1 MKSYTFLFVGK
12 NDHMVTKYDFTD
24 FTYMKYVQN
33 ATSLPSKEEYDYIV
47 IGGGTAGCP
56 LAATLSQTY
65 KVLLLERGSAP
76 LSHPNVLHL
85 KTFLSTLEQEDD
97 GKTTP
102 AQRFTS
108 EDGVANV
115 RGRILGGSSMLNMGF
130 YSRAD
135 EQFYKDSGIEWDFDF
150 VKKAYEWVEETI
162 VSVSELRIWQS
173 AMKEALLEGGVGP
186 DIGFS
191 LDHSV
196 GTKVSGSTFDE
207 VGRRHGAVELLNRGE
222 AKNLRVVVDATVE
235 RILFSSKASKL
246 SAIGVMYSD
255 SNNKFHKA
263 FVSNKGEVILTAG
276 AIGSPQLLLLSG
288 VGPKPYLSSLQI
300 RTVHHQPYIGKSMA
314 DNPRNNINFI
324 TPFPL
329 QPSYLQVVGI
339 TNDSFY
345 IESPSFTPQFSF
357 TSEPFTIFPNHS
369 SPLNLSVA
377 NIAAKI
383 GRPLSNGS
391 LWLASPTDV
400 KSNPIV
406 RFNYFEHPADLAR
419 CVSGMR
425 KVGDVLKTK
434 TMDRFGFKNLQGE
447 KGFIFLGPSLPKNYE
462 LDDSSME
469 EFCRSS
475 VTTFWHYH
483 GGCSVGKVVDGDFR
497 VMGINKLRVVDGSI
511 FTVSPG
517 TNPQATLM
525 MMGR

>member
-1 MKSYTFLFVGK
+1 MS
-12 NDHMVTKYDFTD
+12 MVDKTNIHCIKILLY

-33 ATSLPSKEEYDYIV
+33 ATSLPSKEDYDYIV

-65 KVLLLERGSAP
+65 KVLLLERGSTP
-76 LSHPNVLHL
+76 LSHPNVLHFEAL
-85 KTFLSTLEQEDD
+85 PEQEDD
-97 GKTTP
+97 EKTTP

-115 RGRILGGSSMLNMGF
+115 RGRILGGSSMLNLGF

-135 EQFYKDSGIEWDFDF
+135 EEFYKDSGIEWDFDF
-150 VKKAYEWVEETI
+150 VKKSYEWVEDTI
-162 VSVSELRIWQS
+162 VSVSELRLWQS
-173 AMKEALLEGGVGP
+173 TLKEALLEGGVGP

-191 LDHSV
+191 LDHIV
-196 GTKVSGSTFDE
+196 GTKASGSIFDE

-222 AKNLRVVVDATVE
+222 AKNLRVVVEATVE
-235 RILFSSKASKL
+235 RILFSPTASNL

-255 SNNKFHKA
+255 SNGKFHEA
-263 FVSNKGEVILTAG
+263 FVSDKGEVILSAG

-300 RTVHHQPYIGKSMA
+300 PTIYHQPYIGKFMV
-314 DNPRNNINFI
+314 DNPRNDINFI

-345 IESPSFTPQFSF
+345 IEGSSFPLQ
-357 TSEPFTIFPNHS
+357 FPNYS
-369 SPLNLSVA
+369 SPLNSSVA
-377 NIAAKI
+377 NIVAKI

-400 KSNPIV
+400 KSNPNV
-406 RFNYFEHPADLAR
+406 RFNYFEDPADLAR
-419 CVSGMR
+419 CVRGMR

-434 TMDRFGFKNLQGE
+434 IMDQFRSKNLQGE

-475 VTTFWHYH
+475 VTTIWHYH
-483 GGCSVGKVVDGDFR
+483 GGCRVGKVVDGDFR

-511 FTVSPG
+511 FTASPG
-517 TNPQATLM
+517 TNPQATVM
-525 MMGR
+525 MMGRYVGLKMLQERQAT